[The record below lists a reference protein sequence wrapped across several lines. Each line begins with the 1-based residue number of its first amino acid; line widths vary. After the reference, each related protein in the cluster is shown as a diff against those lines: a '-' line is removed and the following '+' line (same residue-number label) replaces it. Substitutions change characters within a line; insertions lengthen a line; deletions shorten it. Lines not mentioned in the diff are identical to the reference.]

1 MRNRNY
7 GYFAIAV
14 GAGVAIGVA
23 TGQLAVWTAI
33 GAGLGMVFSQGRHGR
48 CLR

>member
-1 MRNRNY
+1 MSNRSN
-7 GYFAIAV
+7 GTFIIAI

-33 GAGLGMVFSQGRHGR
+33 GAGLGMVFSQGRLSR